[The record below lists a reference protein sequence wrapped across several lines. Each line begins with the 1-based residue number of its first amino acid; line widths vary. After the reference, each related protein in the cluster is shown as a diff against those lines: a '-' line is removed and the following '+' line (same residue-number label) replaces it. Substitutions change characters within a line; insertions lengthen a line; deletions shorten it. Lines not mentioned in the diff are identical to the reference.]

1 MDGGKS
7 FQISKHRVLE
17 AYKLVKANHGAG
29 GIDGVDFEEYEK
41 NLKNNLYKVWNRMSS
56 GSYFPKPVR
65 GWRYR
70 RRMGRRDY

>member
-1 MDGGKS
+1 MNGGKS

-41 NLKNNLYKVWNRMSS
+41 NLGNNLYKVWNRMAS
-56 GSYFPKPVR
+56 GR
-65 GWRYR
+65 
-70 RRMGRRDY
+70 